1 MNSALL
7 LKLLAHR
14 ALDSVAVVVA
24 RRGEERLRSRLRRA
38 AARDV
43 RRCAAVSE
51 HCPVTFSS
59 VARYPETRRDDVV
72 EVLHG
77 RSIADPYRWLEDPDS
92 AETAD
97 WVKRQ
102 NEFTAAYLES
112 LPDRPW
118 FLDTMQQVMRQ
129 PRAGVPF
136 KRAGHYFVTRNDG
149 TQNQDVIYVASSLE
163 ELLAGGRVLVDPN
176 TFSDDGTSSLTSLT
190 VSGNGQLVAYGVSE
204 AGSDWS
210 TFRLLSLAS
219 GEDVDDAL
227 IQTKFS
233 QAEWLPDHRSYVYTH
248 FDHEG
253 HPDGTQTAA
262 LAGPKLRLH
271 RIGDSQDH
279 DEVIMEFPENDQL
292 MFWAEV
298 TDDDRYLVVSIVEG
312 TENKNR
318 LWVYPIIS
326 GERSELGRP
335 IKIIDEAVAEFVL
348 AGSEGATLYLRT
360 DFEAEAGR
368 LVAVD
373 LDAFQETGQ
382 ARWQEVV
389 AESEHTLL
397 DARAAG
403 DGFILVY
410 LADAQPQII
419 WIDLDGASA
428 RSVEVAGG
436 AVVGLNAKRGDPEA
450 FIGLSSV
457 TSPTQSYLIETGSAA
472 VTSLAG
478 LVQPGADAFEVP
490 ETVMERR
497 TAISKD
503 GTPVPYFLI
512 APADADRSRP
522 QPTLL
527 YGYGGFKIPVLA
539 DYRPGWPCWLAAG
552 GLLAIA
558 NLRGGGEFGTAW
570 YEAGRLARKQNVF
583 DDYVAVAEH
592 LKQTRVT
599 TTRQLALHG
608 RSNGGLLVG
617 AVMTQHPDLAA
628 AALPA
633 VGVLDLLRFHLFTIG
648 AAWISDYGNPDDPE
662 QFAQA
667 LAYSPLHNV
676 RTGTSYPAT
685 LVLTGDH
692 DDRVVPLHSH
702 KFTATL
708 QHAQAGEQPILT
720 RIEVST
726 GHGIG
731 KPTSLIAAEWADLLA
746 FAAHHTGLRA
756 ASEAWPTVVRQ
767 GAALKTSPGSG

>member
-1 MNSALL
+1 
-7 LKLLAHR
+7 
-14 ALDSVAVVVA
+14 
-24 RRGEERLRSRLRRA
+24 
-38 AARDV
+38 
-43 RRCAAVSE
+43 
-51 HCPVTFSS
+51 VTRF
-59 VARYPETRRDDVV
+59 PETFRDDVV

-102 NEFTAAYLES
+102 NEFTARYLES

-118 FLDTMQQVMRQ
+118 FLETMQQVMGR

-136 KRAGHYFVTRNDG
+136 KRAGHYFVSRNDG
-149 TQNQDVIYVASSLE
+149 RQNQDVIFVASSLQ
-163 ELLAGGRVLVDPN
+163 ELLAGGRLLVDPN
-176 TFSDDGTSSLTSLT
+176 TFSRDGTSSLTSLT
-190 VSGNGQLVAYGVSE
+190 VSGDGQLVAYGVSE
-204 AGSDWS
+204 AGSDWT
-210 TFRLLSLAS
+210 TFRLLSLTS
-219 GEDVDDAL
+219 GEEVDDVL

-253 HPDGTQTAA
+253 NPDGTQTAA
-262 LAGPKLRLH
+262 LSGPKLRMH
-271 RIGDSQDH
+271 RIGEPQDQ
-279 DEVIMEFPENDQL
+279 DELIMAFPENDQL
-292 MFWAEV
+292 IFWAEM

-326 GERSELGRP
+326 GERSELGSP

-348 AGSEGATLYLRT
+348 AGSDAATLYLRT
-360 DFEAEAGR
+360 DLEAEAGR

-373 LDAFQETGQ
+373 LDSFSDSGQ
-382 ARWQEVV
+382 VYWQEVV

-397 DARAAG
+397 DVKAAG
-403 DGFILVY
+403 KGFILVY
-410 LADAQPQII
+410 LADAQPRVIRVS
-419 WIDLDGASA
+419 LDGLSA
-428 RSVEVAGG
+428 HDVEVAGG
-436 AVVGLNAKRGDPEA
+436 AVVGLNAKRGDSEA

-457 TSPTQSYLIETGSAA
+457 TSPTQSYLIETSTA
-472 VTSLAG
+472 VATSLAG
-478 LVQPGADAFEVP
+478 LVQRGDEAFVP
-490 ETVMERR
+490 PQTVMERR
-497 TAISKD
+497 MAISKD

-512 APADADRSRP
+512 APAHADRTRP

-539 DYRPGWPCWLAAG
+539 DYRPGWSGWLAAG

-583 DDYVAVAEH
+583 DDYIAVAEH
-592 LKQTRVT
+592 LKQTGVT
-599 TTRQLALHG
+599 TTEQLALHG

-617 AVMTQHPDLAA
+617 AALTQRPDLAA

-648 AAWISDYGNPDDPE
+648 AAWISDYGNPEDPE

-676 RTGTSYPAT
+676 RDRTSYPAT
-685 LVLTGDH
+685 LVLTSDH

-702 KFTATL
+702 KFTAAL
-708 QHAQAGEQPILT
+708 QHAQAGDQPILT

-731 KPTSLIAAEWADLLA
+731 KPTALVAAEWADLLA
-746 FAAHHTGLRA
+746 FAAHHTGLRLC
-756 ASEAWPTVVRQ
+756 AS
-767 GAALKTSPGSG
+767 L

>member
-1 MNSALL
+1 MGCKLCRPSASYADPLI
-7 LKLLAHR
+7 KL
-14 ALDSVAVVVA
+14 SG
-24 RRGEERLRSRLRRA
+24 RR
-38 AARDV
+38 
-43 RRCAAVSE
+43 
-51 HCPVTFSS
+51 PVTYSS
-59 VARYPETRRDDVV
+59 VSRFPETRRDDVV

-77 RSIADPYRWLEDPDS
+77 RTIADPYRWLEDPDS
-92 AETAD
+92 PETAD

-102 NEFTAAYLES
+102 NEFTARYLES

-118 FLDTMQQVMRQ
+118 FLETMQQAMGQ

-136 KRAGHYFVTRNDG
+136 KRAGHYFVSRNDG
-149 TQNQDVIYVASSLE
+149 SQNQDVIFVASSVQ

-176 TFSDDGTSSLTSLT
+176 TFSSDGTSSLTSLT
-190 VSGNGQLVAYGVSE
+190 VSGDGQLVAYGVSE
-204 AGSDWS
+204 AGSDWA
-210 TFRLLSLAS
+210 TFRLLSLAT
-219 GEDVDDAL
+219 GDEVDDAL

-262 LAGPKLRLH
+262 LSGPKLRMH
-271 RIGDSQDH
+271 RIGEPQDQ
-279 DEVIMEFPENDQL
+279 DELIMEFPDNDQL
-292 MFWAEV
+292 MFWAEM

-326 GERSELGRP
+326 GEHSELGNP

-348 AGSEGATLYLRT
+348 AGSRAATLYLRT
-360 DFEAEAGR
+360 DLEAEAGR

-373 LDAFQETGQ
+373 LASFEDSGQ
-382 ARWQEVV
+382 VRWQEVV
-389 AESEHTLL
+389 PESENTLL

-410 LADAQPQII
+410 LADAQPRII
-419 WIDLDGASA
+419 LVGLDGASA
-428 RSVEVAGG
+428 RDVEVTGG
-436 AVVGLNAKRGDPEA
+436 AVVGLDSKRGDGET

-457 TSPTQSYLIETGSAA
+457 TAPTHSYLIQTSSAA
-472 VTSLAG
+472 VISLAG
-478 LVQPGADAFEVP
+478 LVQPADDAFAAP
-490 ETVMERR
+490 QTVVERR
-497 TAISKD
+497 TAISND

-512 APADADRSRP
+512 APADADRTRP

-539 DYRPGWPCWLAAG
+539 DYRPGWSGWLAAG

-558 NLRGGGEFGTAW
+558 NLRGGGEFGTTW

-583 DDYVAVAEH
+583 DDYIAVAEH
-592 LKQTRVT
+592 LKQTDVT
-599 TTRQLALHG
+599 TTQQLALHG

-617 AVMTQHPDLAA
+617 AVLTQRPDLAA

-648 AAWISDYGNPDDPE
+648 AAWISDYGNPDDPG

-676 RTGTSYPAT
+676 RPGTSYPAT
-685 LVLTGDH
+685 LVLTSDH

-708 QHAQAGEQPILT
+708 QHAQAGDQPILT

-726 GHGIG
+726 GHGLG
-731 KPTSLIAAEWADLLA
+731 KPTALVAAEWADLLA
-746 FAAHHTGLRA
+746 FAAHHTGLQLRA
-756 ASEAWPTVVRQ
+756 AADSARAAPETV
-767 GAALKTSPGSG
+767 SGTG